1 MPRPTVALKGRLHL
15 HRVRV
20 RHRDVVAHALVAHEA
35 LLRALEQRLP
45 LPVNG
50 RLVHLH
56 LCKPAIASTRYG
68 WVLTHHHK
76 QRRLLVKHIDS
87 HFRQRKRR
95 AEQLPIDRIYVYQSM
110 ILGSAWS
117 ACVALR
123 SVAAWTRLSFLPP
136 QSSTSRS
143 ARSVASMSRVPAAN
157 AAAT

>member
-56 LCKPAIASTRYG
+56 LCKPATPALLR
-68 WVLTHHHK
+68 VLTQHHK
-76 QRRLLVKHIDS
+76 QRLLLVKHIHS
-87 HFRQRKRR
+87 HLRQRRRR

-143 ARSVASMSRVPAAN
+143 ARSVASMSRVPAAS